1 MNRIMREERILDMVS
16 NIKISSHSEDVTDV
30 SFSILE
36 ILQSCLRRI
45 WINVYQKINWA
56 TIEEGNARN
65 ILL

>member
-56 TIEEGNARN
+56 TIEGNTRN